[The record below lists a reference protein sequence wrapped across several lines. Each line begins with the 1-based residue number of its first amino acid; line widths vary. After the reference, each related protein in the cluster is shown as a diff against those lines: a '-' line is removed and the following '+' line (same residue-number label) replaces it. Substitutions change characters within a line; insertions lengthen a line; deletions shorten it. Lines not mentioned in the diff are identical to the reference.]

1 MIPIIKVKDLVDQHK
16 SLENDLSSG
25 KIDKK
30 NFAEISKNYS
40 ELNEIIED
48 ARAYISFEK
57 EKKDLE
63 KIINDKSADKEMT
76 ELGYL

>member
-16 SLENDLSSG
+16 SLENELSSG

-57 EKKDLE
+57 EKK
-63 KIINDKSADKEMT
+63 I
-76 ELGYL
+76 